1 MLTILSH
8 YFPALYFAIIAVCQ
22 IYDFLFNRFVS
33 LGLPQRPVIGGTVA
47 VVYLALSIVAFTL
60 YSPLA
65 YGNMWTQADCKR
77 VKLFDTWDWDCDN
90 FLTSVSNVHASNSG
104 KPNPFCSSM
113 TNMHPPHHRLSIPL
127 FQHLPRL
134 RS

>member
-1 MLTILSH
+1 MGTSLLPILLDGSTTLPSVSPLLASSESTLTNSSH

-47 VVYLALSIVAFTL
+47 VVYLALSVAAFTL

-65 YGNMWTQADCKR
+65 YGNMWTQAECKR
-77 VKLFDTWDWDCDN
+77 VKLFDTWDWDCNN
-90 FLTSVSNVHASNSG
+90 FLTSVSNSCVC
-104 KPNPFCSSM
+104 NP
-113 TNMHPPHHRLSIPL
+113 
-127 FQHLPRL
+127 
-134 RS
+134 